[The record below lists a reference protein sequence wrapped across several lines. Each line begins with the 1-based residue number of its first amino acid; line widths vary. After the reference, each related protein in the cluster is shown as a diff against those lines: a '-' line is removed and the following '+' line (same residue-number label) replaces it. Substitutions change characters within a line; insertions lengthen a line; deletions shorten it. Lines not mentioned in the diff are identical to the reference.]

1 MFGSSEA
8 SETQTS
14 DAWIATSTTEH
25 PGLAVLKI
33 LFLAMM
39 DVMSGTILHFLY
51 PEYIAESAALE
62 GGARTTTN

>member
-1 MFGSSEA
+1 MDCNQS
-8 SETQTS
+8 
-14 DAWIATSTTEH
+14 STTEH

-51 PEYIAESAALE
+51 PGYIAESAALE